1 MSFISF
7 RRYYLDQVL
16 EDNKQVFKGKVLDI
30 GGKKDN
36 RRGAFLPPYEQ
47 VDEWVFLN
55 NDKQSN
61 PDILVNLPDISLE
74 DNSVD
79 VILCTEVIE
88 YIFDY
93 KKLLFEMRR
102 ILKKDGVLLLSF
114 PFIYPLHADDKHDYY
129 RLTEPLIRKE
139 LSENF
144 TIEKFNRMG
153 GIPAV
158 IFDLIRGYLSYQTK
172 RTFLVKAL
180 HRVLMMTSGLVRVLD
195 KKVCENNYWANT
207 GYCIIARKI
216 D

>member
-1 MSFISF
+1 LSFISF

>member
-1 MSFISF
+1 
-7 RRYYLDQVL
+7 
-16 EDNKQVFKGKVLDI
+16 
-30 GGKKDN
+30 
-36 RRGAFLPPYEQ
+36 
-47 VDEWVFLN
+47 
-55 NDKQSN
+55 
-61 PDILVNLPDISLE
+61 
-74 DNSVD
+74 
-79 VILCTEVIE
+79 
-88 YIFDY
+88 
-93 KKLLFEMRR
+93 MRR